1 MLQLKV
7 SGMDL
12 DMISSTVD
20 SANTEDCVAARGDA
34 CSYNHCK
41 NYANCITTPK
51 FYEYVCECE
60 NGFR

>member
-1 MLQLKV
+1 
-7 SGMDL
+7 MDL
-12 DMISSTVD
+12 DMIGSIVD

-41 NYANCITTPK
+41 NYANCHTTPK
-51 FYEYVCECE
+51 HYEYECECE